1 VRERHVFIW
10 YCTWLACLFVK
21 LQHDKTVD
29 NPQEGSFVKHFKISK
44 ADPTLAFS
52 SRNLYVHTTQN
63 DCTIS
68 GEKNWFLF
76 FGFAIFSCCM
86 IAYSHSFYKT
96 EIIHNYKKGE
106 VMVSIWKCSR
116 SIHTR
121 SVHSDVFFSG
131 IMIYI
136 LDCWYCR
143 GIFLWFY
150 NVFCFCDIIGLS
162 D

>member
-1 VRERHVFIW
+1 MRERHVFIW

-52 SRNLYVHTTQN
+52 SRNLYVHTYYTKWLHN
-63 DCTIS
+63 F
-68 GEKNWFLF
+68 GGKFLFWF

-96 EIIHNYKKGE
+96 EIIQVIIRRGRWRCQYE
-106 VMVSIWKCSR
+106 
-116 SIHTR
+116 
-121 SVHSDVFFSG
+121 SVQG
-131 IMIYI
+131 QYI
-136 LDCWYCR
+136 L
-143 GIFLWFY
+143 GLFIVMSFLLGSWFT
-150 NVFCFCDIIGLS
+150 F
-162 D
+162 

>member
-1 VRERHVFIW
+1 MRERHVFIW

-68 GEKNWFLF
+68 GEKIDFGSLVLLFLAAVWLLIPTLF
-76 FGFAIFSCCM
+76 IKRKL
-86 IAYSHSFYKT
+86 YSYV
-96 EIIHNYKKGE
+96 IIRRERWWCQYE
-106 VMVSIWKCSR
+106 
-116 SIHTR
+116 
-121 SVHSDVFFSG
+121 SVQG
-131 IMIYI
+131 QYI
-136 LDCWYCR
+136 L
-143 GIFLWFY
+143 
-150 NVFCFCDIIGLS
+150 GLFKVMS
-162 D
+162 FFWDRNLHFRLLIL